1 MKIYEMEMI
10 STHETI
16 NSIHEEKGQVVLL
29 LNSDTQ
35 TKKQTQLTTFGILYV
50 FICYRFQLF
59 LK

>member
-35 TKKQTQLTTFGILYV
+35 TKKQYAAHNFWYIVCFYLL
-50 FICYRFQLF
+50 
-59 LK
+59 